1 MIDISIIRRNP
12 ELVEK
17 SSKSKNIKISVQSIV
32 KTDAENRK
40 YITQIDKLRAELR
53 SLSKAKPDADTIKK
67 LRLLSD
73 EIRNLENKQK
83 IIDEKLKKLLYEIP
97 AIPRPD
103 VKIGKDE
110 KDNETI
116 KVVGNPRIF
125 DNQMKDYMSLAEMH
139 DLIDTKRA
147 AKVSGTR
154 FGYIKNELA
163 LLEVALMQY
172 TLDLLAQKERFV
184 PFFPPVFV
192 SETAMNAM
200 GYIQHGGEDETY
212 HFEKDKLY
220 LVGTSEQSLGPYHMD
235 EILDESKLPLRYCAF
250 STCFRREA
258 GAAGKDTTGILRVH
272 QFDKIEMFIF
282 CKPEDSDKEHEYLLG
297 LEERLVAGLELPYRI
312 VKMCTGDLGM
322 PASRKYDIEC
332 WLPSQNTYRE
342 THSTSNCVDFQS
354 RRLNIRYKNSLAKK
368 NEFVHTLNGTAF
380 AIGRILIMILE
391 NYQNADG
398 SINVPKQLQS
408 YMHGIKV
415 IK

>member
-110 KDNETI
+110 KDNEPI

-139 DLIDTKRA
+139 NLIDTKRA
-147 AKVSGTR
+147 AKVSGT
-154 FGYIKNELA
+154 
-163 LLEVALMQY
+163 
-172 TLDLLAQKERFV
+172 
-184 PFFPPVFV
+184 
-192 SETAMNAM
+192 
-200 GYIQHGGEDETY
+200 
-212 HFEKDKLY
+212 
-220 LVGTSEQSLGPYHMD
+220 
-235 EILDESKLPLRYCAF
+235 
-250 STCFRREA
+250 
-258 GAAGKDTTGILRVH
+258 
-272 QFDKIEMFIF
+272 
-282 CKPEDSDKEHEYLLG
+282 
-297 LEERLVAGLELPYRI
+297 
-312 VKMCTGDLGM
+312 
-322 PASRKYDIEC
+322 
-332 WLPSQNTYRE
+332 
-342 THSTSNCVDFQS
+342 
-354 RRLNIRYKNSLAKK
+354 
-368 NEFVHTLNGTAF
+368 
-380 AIGRILIMILE
+380 
-391 NYQNADG
+391 
-398 SINVPKQLQS
+398 
-408 YMHGIKV
+408 
-415 IK
+415 